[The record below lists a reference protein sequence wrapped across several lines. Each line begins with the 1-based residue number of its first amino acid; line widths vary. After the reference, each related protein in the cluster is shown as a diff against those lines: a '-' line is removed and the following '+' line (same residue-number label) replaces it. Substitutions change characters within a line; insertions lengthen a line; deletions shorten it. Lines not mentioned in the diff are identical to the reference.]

1 MPDLTKLC
9 ACVLPLAE
17 LKASLAL
24 LQRGVETF
32 EPRFSARVLRT
43 LTTTRRKL
51 SKEHDG
57 FKVFREALE
66 ESYPKGKLRSVW
78 NECRSSREPLMLTIV
93 PPPPSDHATLASLL
107 SLLPTASPSAD
118 SMDVDTSA
126 AAADPSPSTSETK
139 PPAKE
144 VTEIVPEQDVYLRL
158 LAGLVLLDGKSLDK
172 VRLLD
177 PLALT
182 VPTLTSSLCFVGH

>member
-1 MPDLTKLC
+1 M
-9 ACVLPLAE
+9 
-17 LKASLAL
+17 
-24 LQRGVETF
+24 
-32 EPRFSARVLRT
+32 LRT

-57 FKVFREALE
+57 FKVFREVLE
-66 ESYPKGKLRSVW
+66 ESYPKGELRSVRK
-78 NECRSSREPLMLTIV
+78 ECRLSREPLMLTIV
-93 PPPPSDHATLASLL
+93 PPFPSDHATLASLL
-107 SLLPTASPSAD
+107 SLVPTSSPSAD

-139 PPAKE
+139 PPAKGG
-144 VTEIVPEQDVYLRL
+144 TEIVPEQDVYLRL

-177 PLALT
+177 SLALT
-182 VPTLTSSLCFVGH
+182 VPTLTSSLCIAGH